1 MSNIF
6 DYDGPA
12 YISAFAE
19 IMDRIEYIQNN
30 QVESLPKERKLL
42 NSFYN
47 LLNRSNS
54 RSSSR
59 SNSRSR
65 SSSRSSSRSNSR
77 SITRKSKGKNRNKIN
92 RKKKTIKR
100 LR

>member
-1 MSNIF
+1 MFNIF

-30 QVESLPKERKLL
+30 QLEASQKEKKLL
-42 NSFYN
+42 NRFYN
-47 LLNRSNS
+47 YLNQS
-54 RSSSR
+54 RST
-59 SNSRSR
+59 
-65 SSSRSSSRSNSR
+65 SR
-77 SITRKSKGKNRNKIN
+77 SISRSTSKSTSRSKTRKSKGKNRNKIN

-100 LR
+100 QQ

>member
-19 IMDRIEYIQNN
+19 IMYRIEYIQDN

-47 LLNRSNS
+47 LLN
-54 RSSSR
+54 R

>member
-47 LLNRSNS
+47 LLNRS
-54 RSSSR
+54 RSR
-59 SNSRSR
+59 SNSR

>member
-54 RSSSR
+54 RS
-59 SNSRSR
+59 NSR
-65 SSSRSSSRSNSR
+65 SRSSSRSNSR

>member
-47 LLNRSNS
+47 LLNRS
-54 RSSSR
+54 RSR
-59 SNSRSR
+59 SNSR
-65 SSSRSSSRSNSR
+65 SRSSSRSNSR

>member
-54 RSSSR
+54 RS
-59 SNSRSR
+59 N
-65 SSSRSSSRSNSR
+65 SRSSSRSNSR

>member
-47 LLNRSNS
+47 LLNRS
-54 RSSSR
+54 RSR

>member
-59 SNSRSR
+59 SNSRS
-65 SSSRSSSRSNSR
+65 
-77 SITRKSKGKNRNKIN
+77 ITRKSKGKNRNKIN

>member
-54 RSSSR
+54 RS
-59 SNSRSR
+59 NSRSR

>member
-19 IMDRIEYIQNN
+19 IMERIEYIQNN
-30 QVESLPKERKLL
+30 QVEASRKEKKLL

-47 LLNRSNS
+47 YLNQS
-54 RSSSR
+54 RST
-59 SNSRSR
+59 SRSR
-65 SSSRSSSRSNSR
+65 TTSR
-77 SITRKSKGKNRNKIN
+77 SITRSKTRKSKGKNRNKIN

-100 LR
+100 KQ